1 MELYLIGGA
10 IALAT
15 LLIIYAFVENEKIDS
30 E

>member
-10 IALAT
+10 IAISL
-15 LLIIYAFVENEKIDS
+15 LLILYAFIENEKIDK